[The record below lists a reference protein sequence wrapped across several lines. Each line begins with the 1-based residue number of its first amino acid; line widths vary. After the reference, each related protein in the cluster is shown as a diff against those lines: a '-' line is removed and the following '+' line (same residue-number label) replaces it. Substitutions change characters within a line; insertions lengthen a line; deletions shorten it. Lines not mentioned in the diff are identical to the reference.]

1 MAPPVL
7 LVADDLSTIAS
18 VKRVLG
24 REGYEVILATSAA
37 DAVIAWGH
45 HLPGLVILQPTV
57 ESERGS
63 VVLEEL
69 QQHPDAQLL
78 HVVLLGE
85 SIPGFGYHVE
95 PLPIDPDHFAK
106 TVQSQMR
113 ASEDGQ
119 DWTVSEPPTETTPQ
133 REPPKLDEP
142 EPWRATRPPS
152 AAPSDEHPQ
161 TQDLIED
168 AAPTP
173 PDPPTEQP
181 FASNSVMT
189 RLFGDLPSLE
199 DELHRDV
206 EAQAMASVESSLQQL
221 PTEDDELQR
230 LEDEVRAEAAR
241 RRAAREAQAVQPAFT
256 PPPVQPLDEPRAE
269 APEAAIDTERFTDS
283 SSSDETSFA
292 DVSTTPPDGA
302 PDPTAP
308 PLEPQALA
316 PPPPVMAPPI
326 DSATA
331 REVLARA
338 EAITHESRAISQS
351 QRQAADAERRRAES
365 ELDAI
370 KRRAEHA
377 EQLVRRER
385 EARAAVE
392 DQLEELRDEVKTL
405 ASQLD
410 TERVESQA
418 RFASDLEAVSA
429 QAEERRAAQETELT
443 TRLNELAEQHADH
456 ETALSA
462 RVSELETE
470 LSARDEV
477 IAAHVTKSANF
488 EKQLESLERQLDVT
502 NATAVERAA
511 ERESLLASLTHEQD
525 AARKA
530 EIRTAKLEGEK
541 AGLQNDLKEVRA
553 QLELAAGRVKELT
566 NQLDDERLA
575 RMEVEEKRDE
585 LSSKLEKAV
594 AQAVEARGESE
605 AALKLA
611 SEVEGALSVTKGE
624 LESARTDLD
633 ETRQKLEDAT
643 QELATVMGERP
654 SLLAELENLKRERE
668 QLLDATQKL
677 ATVMGERPALL
688 AEIENL
694 KREREQLLDA
704 TKEQDE
710 RIGEL
715 ESQLEGER
723 TRAASLST
731 DVASHKEALENQRAR
746 ADEADA
752 LAQLT
757 TERLKA
763 MEHRQ
768 VMNLALPGRRALGL
782 PRNGSVSLGEL
793 ATLVSTLV
801 AAQADVRLELGVRG
815 GTRTLWFKKGA
826 LHGAESSFDHES
838 LIDRARRDG
847 LIDARQEAELRLLR
861 TATAQEQLEAMK
873 ARGYLR
879 EIETIPLLQ
888 RATEAVALEA
898 FSEETTQYRLSDEPP
913 SIQVLLVA
921 VPRSTLPL
929 LAEALRRAVPTDIL
943 LETLGG
949 AEAVC
954 VATENDVDLRAMG
967 FTDKERKMLSWVDG
981 EASVEDLTL
990 AAGLKQEHAFRA
1002 LLVAKLLGVIE
1013 VKPPEKPAPVVS
1025 GDLDIRRLEAKYDEV
1040 QDADYFSIL
1049 GLSRSASSDD
1059 VQRAFRRLAEEF
1071 DPIKYTGHPDASLQ
1085 QRAQVVSTLIEEAAR
1100 ALEDERRRAE
1110 YARHLLD

>member
-95 PLPIDPDHFAK
+95 PLPIDPEHFAK

-119 DWTVSEPPTETTPQ
+119 DWTVSEPPTETTPL
-133 REPPKLDEP
+133 RDPPKLDEP

-152 AAPSDEHPQ
+152 ATPSDEHPQ
-161 TQDLIED
+161 TQELIED

-173 PDPPTEQP
+173 PDPPTADHEQP
-181 FASNSVMT
+181 PFEASPSTMT

-241 RRAAREAQAVQPAFT
+241 RRAAREAQAAQPAFT
-256 PPPVQPLDEPRAE
+256 PPPVQPLNEPVE
-269 APEAAIDTERFTDS
+269 PPEPTVDTERFTDS

-292 DVSTTPPDGA
+292 DVTTTPPDGA
-302 PDPTAP
+302 ADPTSVPMEPEAP
-308 PLEPQALA
+308 TSVMPT
-316 PPPPVMAPPI
+316 PV

-365 ELDAI
+365 ELEAL

-392 DQLEELRDEVKTL
+392 DQVEELREEVKTL
-405 ASQLD
+405 ASQLES
-410 TERVESQA
+410 ERHESQA

-443 TRLNELAEQHADH
+443 TRLNALAEAHADR
-456 ETALSA
+456 EATVSA
-462 RVSELETE
+462 QLSELEAE
-470 LSARDEV
+470 VARRDEV
-477 IAAHVTKSANF
+477 IAEHETKAAAF
-488 EKQLESLERQLDVT
+488 TKQLDSLERQLDVT

-530 EIRTAKLEGEK
+530 ESRAAKLEGEK
-541 AGLQNDLKEVRA
+541 ASLQNDLKEVRA

-566 NQLDDERLA
+566 TQLDDERLA

-585 LSSKLEKAV
+585 LSGKLEKAV
-594 AQAVEARGESE
+594 AQAVEARGEAE

-624 LESARTDLD
+624 LESTRTDLD
-633 ETRQKLEDAT
+633 ETRQKLEDAARA
-643 QELATVMGERP
+643 LATVTGERP
-654 SLLAELENLKRERE
+654 ALLARLENLERERE
-668 QLLDATQKL
+668 QLLDAAK
-677 ATVMGERPALL
+677 A
-688 AEIENL
+688 
-694 KREREQLLDA
+694 
-704 TKEQDE
+704 QDE

-723 TRAASLST
+723 THAAALST
-731 DVASHKEALENQRAR
+731 DVASHKEALETQRAR

-782 PRNGSVSLGEL
+782 PRNGTVSLGEL

-929 LAEALRRAVPTDIL
+929 LAEALRRAVPTDVL

-1040 QDADYFSIL
+1040 QEADYFSIL

>member
-57 ESERGS
+57 ESERGAI
-63 VVLEEL
+63 VLEEL

-95 PLPIDPDHFAK
+95 PLPIDPEHFAK

-119 DWTVSEPPTETTPQ
+119 DWTVSEPPTETTPL
-133 REPPKLDEP
+133 RDPPKLDEP

-152 AAPSDEHPQ
+152 ATPADEHPQ
-161 TQDLIED
+161 TQELIED

-173 PDPPTEQP
+173 PDPPTADLEQP
-181 FASNSVMT
+181 PFEASPSTMT

-241 RRAAREAQAVQPAFT
+241 RRAAREAQAAQPAFT
-256 PPPVQPLDEPRAE
+256 PPPVQPLNEPAE
-269 APEAAIDTERFTDS
+269 PPEPAVDTERFTDS

-292 DVSTTPPDGA
+292 DVTTTPPDGA
-302 PDPTAP
+302 ADPTSTPMEPETPTSVMPAP
-308 PLEPQALA
+308 
-316 PPPPVMAPPI
+316 V

-392 DQLEELRDEVKTL
+392 DQLEELREEVKTL
-405 ASQLD
+405 TSQLD
-410 TERVESQA
+410 SERQESQA

-429 QAEERRAAQETELT
+429 QAEARRAAQETELT
-443 TRLNELAEQHADH
+443 SRLEALTEAHADR

-462 RVSELETE
+462 RVNELEAE
-470 LSARDEV
+470 LERRDQLIAGHETKAVEFAR
-477 IAAHVTKSANF
+477 
-488 EKQLESLERQLDVT
+488 QLDSLERQLDVT

-530 EIRTAKLEGEK
+530 ESRAAKLDGEK
-541 AGLQNDLKEVRA
+541 ATLQNDLKEVRA
-553 QLELAAGRVKELT
+553 QLELAASRVKELT
-566 NQLDDERLA
+566 TQLDDERLA

-585 LSSKLEKAV
+585 LSTKLEKAV

-624 LESARTDLD
+624 LDSVRTDLD

-643 QELATVMGERP
+643 HE
-654 SLLAELENLKRERE
+654 
-668 QLLDATQKL
+668 L

-704 TKEQDE
+704 AKAQDE
-710 RIGEL
+710 RLGEL

-723 TRAASLST
+723 ARAVALST
-731 DVASHKEALENQRAR
+731 DVASHKEALETQRAR

-782 PRNGSVSLGEL
+782 PRNGTVSLGEL

-861 TATAQEQLEAMK
+861 TATAQEQLDAMK

-929 LAEALRRAVPTDIL
+929 LAEALRRAVPTDVL

-949 AEAVC
+949 AEAIC

-1025 GDLDIRRLEAKYDEV
+1025 GDLDVRRLEAKYDEV

>member
-106 TVQSQMR
+106 TVQTQMR

-119 DWTVSEPPTETTPQ
+119 EWTVSEPPTETTPL

-142 EPWRATRPPS
+142 EPWRATRPP
-152 AAPSDEHPQ
+152 ATTPSDEHPQ
-161 TQDLIED
+161 TQELIED

-173 PDPPTEQP
+173 PDPPAAEQTP

-221 PTEDDELQR
+221 PSEDDELQR

-241 RRAAREAQAVQPAFT
+241 RRAAREAQAAQPAFT
-256 PPPVQPLDEPRAE
+256 PPPVQPLEEPRAE
-269 APEAAIDTERFTDS
+269 APPIDTERFTDS

-292 DVSTTPPDGA
+292 DVTTTPPDGA

-308 PLEPQALA
+308 PPAPHELA
-316 PPPPVMAPPI
+316 PPPAVMPPPV

-365 ELDAI
+365 ELEAS

-392 DQLEELRDEVKTL
+392 DQLEELREEVKTL
-405 ASQLD
+405 AAQLD
-410 TERVESQA
+410 AERVESQA

-429 QAEERRAAQETELT
+429 QAEERRASQETELT
-443 TRLNELAEQHADH
+443 TRLHEQAEAHADR

-462 RVSELETE
+462 RVLELEAE
-470 LSARDEV
+470 LKARDERL
-477 IAAHVTKSANF
+477 AAHESKAAGF
-488 EKQLESLERQLDVT
+488 QKQLDSLERQLDVT

-530 EIRTAKLEGEK
+530 ESRAAKLESEK
-541 AGLQNDLKEVRA
+541 TALLNDLKEGRA

-575 RMEVEEKRDE
+575 RMEVEEKRDD
-585 LSSKLEKAV
+585 LSGKLEKAV

-624 LESARTDLD
+624 LESVRTDLD

-654 SLLAELENLKRERE
+654 ALLAKIEGLERERE
-668 QLLDATQKL
+668 QLLETAK
-677 ATVMGERPALL
+677 A
-688 AEIENL
+688 
-694 KREREQLLDA
+694 
-704 TKEQDE
+704 QDE

-731 DVASHKEALENQRAR
+731 DVASHREALETQRAR

-782 PRNGSVSLGEL
+782 PRNGSVSLSEL

-873 ARGYLR
+873 VRGYLR
-879 EIETIPLLQ
+879 EIETVPLLQ

-929 LAEALRRAVPTDIL
+929 LAEALRRAVPTDLL

-1013 VKPPEKPAPVVS
+1013 VKPPSKPAPVVS
-1025 GDLDIRRLEAKYDEV
+1025 GDLDVRRLEAKYDEV

-1049 GLSRSASSDD
+1049 GLSRNASSDD
-1059 VQRAFRRLAEEF
+1059 VQRASRRLAEEF

>member
-45 HLPGLVILQPTV
+45 HLPGLVIVQPSV
-57 ESERGS
+57 ESDRGG
-63 VVLEEL
+63 VLLEEL
-69 QQHPDAQLL
+69 RQHPDAQLL

-95 PLPIDPDHFAK
+95 PLPIDPDQFSK

-113 ASEDGQ
+113 ASEDGAE
-119 DWTVSEPPTETTPQ
+119 WTVSEPATETTPATV
-133 REPPKLDEP
+133 PPPLDEP

-152 AAPSDEHPQ
+152 ATPADSMPQ
-161 TQDLIED
+161 TQELLETGGDESD
-168 AAPTP
+168 PTP
-173 PDPPTEQP
+173 PDPPTAELEAAPAPRPP

-206 EAQAMASVESSLQQL
+206 EAQAMASLESSL
-221 PTEDDELQR
+221 PPMATDDEELQR
-230 LEDEVRAEAAR
+230 LEDDVRAEAAR
-241 RRAAREAQAVQPAFT
+241 RRAAREASSSSGSGVFS
-256 PPPVQPLDEPRAE
+256 PPPVLPVDDEPSQPGE
-269 APEAAIDTERFTDS
+269 PAPAH
-283 SSSDETSFA
+283 ETSFA
-292 DVSTTPPDGA
+292 DLGTTPPDGA
-302 PDPTAP
+302 SDPTAP
-308 PLEPQALA
+308 PA
-316 PPPPVMAPPI
+316 PPAQAPLFAAP
-326 DSATA
+326 DPATA

-338 EAITHESRAISQS
+338 EAIALESRAVSES
-351 QRQAADAERRRAES
+351 QRQTADAERRRAES
-365 ELDAI
+365 ELDGL

-377 EQLVRRER
+377 ESLVRRER

-392 DQLEELRDEVKTL
+392 DQLEQLREESKALTEQLEAERID
-405 ASQLD
+405 SQ
-410 TERVESQA
+410 Q
-418 RFASDLEAVSA
+418 RFAADLEAVNT
-429 QAEERRAAQETELT
+429 QAEERRVAQEE
-443 TRLNELAEQHADH
+443 
-456 ETALSA
+456 
-462 RVSELETE
+462 E
-470 LSARDEV
+470 LSARIAELERALDE
-477 IAAHVTKSANF
+477 TSR
-488 EKQLESLERQLDVT
+488 SLEQSQEQLAIAEQHLAEAEEALGAA
-502 NATAVERAA
+502 NATAIERAA
-511 ERESLLASLTHEQD
+511 ERESLLSSLTHEQH

-530 EIRTAKLEGEK
+530 EERATRLDAEQLSLTK
-541 AGLQNDLKEVRA
+541 DLRDVRS
-553 QLELAAGRVKELT
+553 QLELAAGKVKELT
-566 NQLDDERLA
+566 TQLDDERLGK
-575 RMEVEEKRDE
+575 MGVEEQREE
-585 LSSKLEKAV
+585 LTSKLENAV
-594 AQAVEARGESE
+594 AQAVEARGEAE

-611 SEVEGALSVTKGE
+611 GEVEGALSVTKGE
-624 LESARTDLD
+624 LESTRSDLD
-633 ETRQKLEDAT
+633 DTRKALD
-643 QELATVMGERP
+643 GER
-654 SLLAELENLKRERE
+654 A
-668 QLLDATQKL
+668 
-677 ATVMGERPALL
+677 
-688 AEIENL
+688 
-694 KREREQLLDA
+694 
-704 TKEQDE
+704 
-710 RIGEL
+710 
-715 ESQLEGER
+715 
-723 TRAASLST
+723 RAATLALDLT
-731 DVASHKEALENQRAR
+731 NAKETLETQRAR
-746 ADEADA
+746 ADEAEA
-752 LAQLT
+752 LAQLS

-763 MEHRQ
+763 LEHRQ

-782 PRNGSVSLGEL
+782 PRTGSVSLEQL
-793 ATLVSTLV
+793 AHLVSTLV

-847 LIDARQEAELRLLR
+847 LIDARQEGDLRLMR
-861 TATAQEQLEAMK
+861 TATGSEQLEAMK

-879 EIETIPLLQ
+879 EIETVPLLQ

-898 FSEETTQYRLSDEPP
+898 FSEDTTQYRLSDEPP
-913 SIQVLLVA
+913 GVSVLLVA

-929 LAEALRRAVPTDIL
+929 LAEALRRAVPVDAL

-954 VATENDVDLRAMG
+954 VATDNDVDLRAMG

-990 AAGLKQEHAFRA
+990 AAGLKQETSFRA
-1002 LLVAKLLGVIE
+1002 LVVAKLLGVIE
-1013 VKPPEKPAPVVS
+1013 VKPPEKPAPAIS
-1025 GDLDIRRLEAKYDEV
+1025 GDLDVRRLDAKYDEV

-1049 GLSRSASSDD
+1049 GLTRAASGDD
-1059 VQRAFRRLAEEF
+1059 VQRAFRRLSEEF

>member
-95 PLPIDPDHFAK
+95 PLPIDQEHFAK

-119 DWTVSEPPTETTPQ
+119 DWTVSEPPTETTPL
-133 REPPKLDEP
+133 RDPPKLDEP

-152 AAPSDEHPQ
+152 ATPSDEHPQ

-173 PDPPTEQP
+173 PDPPTADLEQP
-181 FASNSVMT
+181 PFEASPSTMS

-241 RRAAREAQAVQPAFT
+241 RRAAREAQGAQQPAFT
-256 PPPVQPLDEPRAE
+256 PPPVQPLNEPAE
-269 APEAAIDTERFTDS
+269 PPAPAVDPERFTDS

-292 DVSTTPPDGA
+292 DVTTTPPDGA
-302 PDPTAP
+302 ADLTSPPMEPEAPTSVMP
-308 PLEPQALA
+308 T
-316 PPPPVMAPPI
+316 PV

-365 ELDAI
+365 ELDSI

-392 DQLEELRDEVKTL
+392 DQVEELRDEVKTL

-410 TERVESQA
+410 TERQESQA

-443 TRLNELAEQHADH
+443 TRLNELAEQHADR

-462 RVSELETE
+462 RVSELEAE
-470 LSARDEV
+470 LANRDDV
-477 IAAHVTKSANF
+477 ISSHETKSAEF
-488 EKQLESLERQLDVT
+488 EKQLESMERQLDIT

-530 EIRTAKLEGEK
+530 ESRAAKLEGEK
-541 AGLQNDLKEVRA
+541 TALQNDLKEVRA

-566 NQLDDERLA
+566 TQLDDERLA

-624 LESARTDLD
+624 LESTRTDLD

-643 QELATVMGERP
+643 QE
-654 SLLAELENLKRERE
+654 
-668 QLLDATQKL
+668 L

-704 TKEQDE
+704 AKAQDE

-731 DVASHKEALENQRAR
+731 DVASHKEALETQRAR

-782 PRNGSVSLGEL
+782 PRNGAVSLGEL

-949 AEAVC
+949 AEAIC

>member
-95 PLPIDPDHFAK
+95 PLPIDPEHFAK

-119 DWTVSEPPTETTPQ
+119 DWTVSEPPTETTPL
-133 REPPKLDEP
+133 RDPPKLDEP

-152 AAPSDEHPQ
+152 ATPSDEHPQ
-161 TQDLIED
+161 TQELIED

-173 PDPPTEQP
+173 PDPPTADHEQP
-181 FASNSVMT
+181 PFEASPSTMT

-241 RRAAREAQAVQPAFT
+241 RRAAREAQAAQPAFT
-256 PPPVQPLDEPRAE
+256 PPPVQPLNEPVE
-269 APEAAIDTERFTDS
+269 PPEPTVDTERFTDS

-292 DVSTTPPDGA
+292 DVTTTPPDGA
-302 PDPTAP
+302 ADPTSVPMEPEAP
-308 PLEPQALA
+308 TSVMPT
-316 PPPPVMAPPI
+316 PV

-365 ELDAI
+365 ELEAL

-392 DQLEELRDEVKTL
+392 DQVEELREEVKTL
-405 ASQLD
+405 ASQLES
-410 TERVESQA
+410 ERHESQA

-443 TRLNELAEQHADH
+443 TRLNALAEAHADR
-456 ETALSA
+456 EATVSA
-462 RVSELETE
+462 QLSELEAE
-470 LSARDEV
+470 VARRDEV
-477 IAAHVTKSANF
+477 IAEHETKAAAF
-488 EKQLESLERQLDVT
+488 TKQLDSLERQLDVT

-530 EIRTAKLEGEK
+530 ESRAAKLEGEK
-541 AGLQNDLKEVRA
+541 ASLQNDLKEVRA

-566 NQLDDERLA
+566 TQLDDERLA

-585 LSSKLEKAV
+585 LSGKLEKAV
-594 AQAVEARGESE
+594 AQAVEARGEAE

-624 LESARTDLD
+624 LESTRTDLD
-633 ETRQKLEDAT
+633 ETRQKLEDAARA
-643 QELATVMGERP
+643 LATVTGERP
-654 SLLAELENLKRERE
+654 ALLARLETLERERE
-668 QLLDATQKL
+668 QLLDAAK
-677 ATVMGERPALL
+677 A
-688 AEIENL
+688 
-694 KREREQLLDA
+694 
-704 TKEQDE
+704 QDE

-715 ESQLEGER
+715 ESQLEGDR
-723 TRAASLST
+723 THAAALST
-731 DVASHKEALENQRAR
+731 DVASHKEALETQRAR

-782 PRNGSVSLGEL
+782 PRNGTVSLGEL

-929 LAEALRRAVPTDIL
+929 LAEALRRAVPTDVV

-1040 QDADYFSIL
+1040 QEADYFSIL

>member
-119 DWTVSEPPTETTPQ
+119 DWTVSEPVTETTPL
-133 REPPKLDEP
+133 REPPRLDEP

-152 AAPSDEHPQ
+152 ATPSDEHPQ
-161 TQDLIED
+161 TQELIED

-173 PDPPTEQP
+173 PDPPTADLEQP
-181 FASNSVMT
+181 PFEASPSTMS

-241 RRAAREAQAVQPAFT
+241 RRAAREAQATQPAFT
-256 PPPVQPLDEPRAE
+256 PPPVQPLNEPAD
-269 APEAAIDTERFTDS
+269 APEAQVDAERFTDS
-283 SSSDETSFA
+283 SSGMDETSFA
-292 DVSTTPPDGA
+292 DVTTTPPDGA
-302 PDPTAP
+302 ADPTSSV
-308 PLEPQALA
+308 LST
-316 PPPPVMAPPI
+316 PV

-351 QRQAADAERRRAES
+351 QRQAADAERRRAEA
-365 ELDAI
+365 ELEAI

-392 DQLEELRDEVKTL
+392 DQVEELRDEVKTL

-410 TERVESQA
+410 TERQESQA
-418 RFASDLEAVSA
+418 RFASDLDAVSA
-429 QAEERRAAQETELT
+429 QAEARRAAQETELT
-443 TRLNELAEQHADH
+443 TRLDALAELHADR
-456 ETALSA
+456 ETVLSA
-462 RVSELETE
+462 RVTELEAE
-470 LSARDEV
+470 LVSRDDV
-477 IAAHVTKSANF
+477 IAGHETKSAAL
-488 EKQLESLERQLDVT
+488 EQQLESMERQLDVT

-530 EIRTAKLEGEK
+530 ESRAAKLDGEK
-541 AGLQNDLKEVRA
+541 AALQNDLKEVRA

-566 NQLDDERLA
+566 TQLDDERLA

-585 LSSKLEKAV
+585 LAGKLEKAV

-624 LESARTDLD
+624 LESARSDLD

-643 QELATVMGERP
+643 HELATAMSERP
-654 SLLAELENLKRERE
+654 ALLAEIDTLKRERE
-668 QLLDATQKL
+668 QLLDAAKAQ
-677 ATVMGERPALL
+677 
-688 AEIENL
+688 N
-694 KREREQLLDA
+694 EQVA
-704 TKEQDE
+704 
-710 RIGEL
+710 EL

-731 DVASHKEALENQRAR
+731 DVTSHKEALETQRAR

-782 PRNGSVSLGEL
+782 PRNGSVALGEL

-873 ARGYLR
+873 VRGYLR

-929 LAEALRRAVPTDIL
+929 LAEALRRAVPTDVL

-949 AEAVC
+949 AEAIC

-1013 VKPPEKPAPVVS
+1013 VKPPDKPAPVVS

-1059 VQRAFRRLAEEF
+1059 VQRASRRLAEEF

>member
-57 ESERGS
+57 ESERGA

-106 TVQSQMR
+106 TVQTQMR

-119 DWTVSEPPTETTPQ
+119 EWTVSEPPTETTPL

-142 EPWRATRPPS
+142 EPWRATRPP
-152 AAPSDEHPQ
+152 AATPSDEHPQ
-161 TQDLIED
+161 TQELIED

-173 PDPPTEQP
+173 PDPPAAPEPTP

-221 PTEDDELQR
+221 PSEDDELQR

-241 RRAAREAQAVQPAFT
+241 RRAAREAQVAQPAFT

-269 APEAAIDTERFTDS
+269 APEAVIDTERFTDS

-292 DVSTTPPDGA
+292 DVTTTPPDGA
-302 PDPTAP
+302 PDPTTP
-308 PLEPQALA
+308 PLQPHELA
-316 PPPPVMAPPI
+316 PPPAVMALPV

-365 ELDAI
+365 ELEGS

-392 DQLEELRDEVKTL
+392 DQLEELREEVKTL
-405 ASQLD
+405 AAQLD
-410 TERVESQA
+410 TERAESQA

-443 TRLNELAEQHADH
+443 TRLHEQAEAHADR

-462 RVSELETE
+462 QVLDLEAELK
-470 LSARDEV
+470 ARDERL
-477 IAAHVTKSANF
+477 AAHESKAATF
-488 EKQLESLERQLDVT
+488 EKQLDSLERQLDVT

-530 EIRTAKLEGEK
+530 ESRAAKLESEK
-541 AGLQNDLKEVRA
+541 ASLLNDLKEGRA

-575 RMEVEEKRDE
+575 RMEVEEKRDD
-585 LSSKLEKAV
+585 LSGKLEKAV
-594 AQAVEARGESE
+594 AQAVEARGEAE

-624 LESARTDLD
+624 LDSVRTDLD

-654 SLLAELENLKRERE
+654 ALLAELEGLKRERE
-668 QLLDATQKL
+668 QLLEAAK
-677 ATVMGERPALL
+677 V
-688 AEIENL
+688 
-694 KREREQLLDA
+694 
-704 TKEQDE
+704 QDE
-710 RIGEL
+710 HIGEL

-731 DVASHKEALENQRAR
+731 DVASHKEALETQRAR

-782 PRNGSVSLGEL
+782 PRNGSVSLSEL

-873 ARGYLR
+873 VSGYLR
-879 EIETIPLLQ
+879 EIETVPLLQ

-929 LAEALRRAVPTDIL
+929 LAEALRRAVPADLL

-1013 VKPPEKPAPVVS
+1013 VKPPSKPAPVVS
-1025 GDLDIRRLEAKYDEV
+1025 GDLDVRRLEAKYDEV

-1049 GLSRSASSDD
+1049 GLSRNASSDD
-1059 VQRAFRRLAEEF
+1059 VQRASRRLAEEF